1 MTASL
6 SRLQTFYSELD
17 AEPLL
22 HVMTTQEF
30 KGKIAAF
37 SSFGSYSALLLDMVS
52 KIDKSIPVLF
62 LDTGKH
68 FKETLEYVEHIR
80 KLLGFT
86 DLRILKP
93 DPQLL
98 KNSDPNG
105 DLWNTNVNRCCWLR
119 KVEPLERE
127 LKASGF
133 EALITGRRRYQT
145 DARASIES
153 IELDED
159 QRYRINPFARW
170 DKARIKEEF
179 TKRGL
184 PQHPLVEKGY
194 PSIGCEPCTKAV
206 RPGEDERSG
215 RWAHTIDLQG
225 KQKTECGIHIPH
237 SVETNWTV

>member
-17 AEPLL
+17 AEALL
-22 HVMTTQEF
+22 HVAATQEF
-30 KGKIAAF
+30 KGKIACF
-37 SSFGSYSALLLDMVS
+37 SSFGSYSALLLDMVA
-52 KIDKSIPVLF
+52 KVDKTLPILF
-62 LDTGKH
+62 LETGKH
-68 FKETLEYVEHIR
+68 FKETLEYVEQLRTHF
-80 KLLGFT
+80 GFT
-86 DLRILKP
+86 DLRLLKP

-98 KNSDPNG
+98 KNSDPTG
-105 DLWNTNVNRCCWLR
+105 ELWKTNVNRCCWLR

-127 LKASGF
+127 LKNSGF
-133 EALITGRRRYQT
+133 EAVITGRRRYQT
-145 DARASIES
+145 EDRAKLES

-159 QRYRINPFARW
+159 QRYRINPFANW
-170 DKARIKEEF
+170 SKDMIKAEF
-179 TKRGL
+179 NKRGL

-225 KQKTECGIHIPH
+225 KQKTECGIHVPQSI
-237 SVETNWTV
+237 ETNWSV